1 MSYPKEAKN
10 VRATHRFY
18 PSQVRFLGTIPH
30 GKSTREIA
38 MDVDPELILRIAD
51 ALRATDGGR
60 ACHNDRQPTDPDP
73 YGSIGHAMWHV
84 ENPEHVM
91 PCLDN
96 HTIIDMDTLAAGCTK
111 DEFVCTECSRKL
123 SYDEACHSSV
133 CHDCSGCSN
142 PLGTPALPAGASEDA

>member
-1 MSYPKEAKN
+1 MSSPTEAKH

-18 PSQVRFLGTIPH
+18 PSRVRFVGTIPH

-38 MDVDPELILRIAD
+38 IDVHPDLILRIAE

-60 ACHNDRQPTDPDP
+60 ACRGRHERLDPDP
-73 YGSIGHAMWHV
+73 YASIGHAMWHV

-96 HTIIDMDTLAAGCTK
+96 TTVIDVDT
-111 DEFVCTECSRKL
+111 R
-123 SYDEACHSSV
+123 
-133 CHDCSGCSN
+133 
-142 PLGTPALPAGASEDA
+142 PALPTGITEDT